1 MNNLKQLI
9 LDPRQYFLES
19 ENKIIE
25 NKKTVRLTLL
35 ILTYSV
41 VQIISVIVS
50 NNHINYL
57 LNSIVEIPKILTI
70 TFEAFTLPIY
80 LLGIVLSVNIY
91 YFIIKNL
98 VIKYEKKNIED
109 AKYLKKILYVIN
121 IIPKIIFLLATILNA
136 LVVKNHQI
144 LLMMNSV
151 SCIFAGII
159 YFYMIYNLLKFYLK
173 TEKLY
178 KILPIIVYIFNV
190 IDNVGIILKA

>member
-9 LDPRQYFLES
+9 LYPRQYFLES

-98 VIKYEKKNIED
+98 VIKYEKKDIED

-159 YFYMIYNLLKFYLK
+159 YFYMLYNLLKFYLK

>member
-159 YFYMIYNLLKFYLK
+159 YFYMLYNLLKFYLK

>member
-1 MNNLKQLI
+1 MNNLKKLI

-19 ENKIIE
+19 ENKISE
-25 NKKTVRLTLL
+25 NKKTVKLTSL

-50 NNHINYL
+50 NNHMDYL
-57 LNSIVEIPKILTI
+57 LNSIVELLKILTV
-70 TFEAFTLPIY
+70 TFEVFTLPIY

-98 VIKYEKKNIED
+98 VIRYEKKDIED

-136 LVVKNHQI
+136 LVIKNHQI

-159 YFYMIYNLLKFYLK
+159 YFYMLYNLLKFYLK

-190 IDNVGIILKA
+190 IDNVGTILKA

>member
-1 MNNLKQLI
+1 MNNLKKLI

-19 ENKIIE
+19 ENK
-25 NKKTVRLTLL
+25 KTVKLTSL

-50 NNHINYL
+50 NDHMNYL
-57 LNSIVEIPKILTI
+57 LNSIVEIPKILTV
-70 TFEAFTLPIY
+70 TFEVFTLPIY

-98 VIKYEKKNIED
+98 VIRYEKKDIED

-136 LVVKNHQI
+136 LVVKNYQI

-159 YFYMIYNLLKFYLK
+159 YFYMLYNLLKFYLK
-173 TEKLY
+173 TETLY

>member
-25 NKKTVRLTLL
+25 NKKTVKLTLL

-57 LNSIVEIPKILTI
+57 LNSIVEIPKILTV

-98 VIKYEKKNIED
+98 VIKYEKKDIED

-159 YFYMIYNLLKFYLK
+159 YFYMLYNLLKFYLK

>member
-98 VIKYEKKNIED
+98 VIKYEKKDIED

-159 YFYMIYNLLKFYLK
+159 YFYMLYNLLKFYLK